1 MMKEKNH
8 KRCFSEQRLYPVFL
22 FFRLSLILFIVVLP
36 GLKQSYAYSQTLTVN
51 HEKISLTAFLRL
63 VKQQTDYSVIASKNT
78 DLAGK
83 TLHHVHFNN
92 SSLVEVLN
100 KVLPPVGLSYR
111 LEDKLIVL
119 STGVRPVAT
128 AKLSSAS
135 PSDALLQEKITVRGT
150 VRDSLGTPLTGVSIA
165 VKNRKSAATAT
176 DAQGQYTLEINK
188 GETLQFT
195 YMGYRLEEIA
205 NIDRNNLDV
214 QMRVVPQD
222 LDEVVIVAYGT
233 QRKSSLTGAVASIDA
248 KQLVNRPVTSVQ
260 NALQGINAGVT
271 VLQRPGDV
279 NAVGT
284 ITIRG
289 RSNLGAPS
297 PMYIID
303 GIPATAREF
312 ASINPND
319 IENMSVLKDASS
331 AAMYGSR
338 AANGII
344 TVTTKRGKGDRVIL
358 SFNGN
363 YGLQSATR
371 LPNWSNSTD
380 YTMLYNEAMANAGRN
395 PLFSE
400 EQIQQ
405 FRDGSNPDLYPNIDW
420 YREVLRETA
429 PQSDLNLNLIA
440 PGNNTDYYLG
450 LSHLH
455 QASLIPNKDQG
466 RIVAKLNTT
475 TRAIKDLLTIGTN
488 FSFIKQD
495 FDRDGADLSWT
506 ELNRS
511 LPTQVLRQSNGNW
524 GSVNAGVVNGD
535 IANRNQLRRLEEGGN
550 GWNRDNYLQTAAN
563 ATLTPIKGL
572 SINGLVSL
580 KYTNMNEWSFNAQM
594 DPILNFFT
602 GAPATNVSPN
612 DMREYWRKRQELL
625 VQGTADYERTF
636 GAHFAKATIG
646 VTQESNIFRQ
656 AFVGR
661 RNFPNNDMTTIGSGS
676 TNPSDILSDADGMA
690 NRTVQEEWAMRSYF
704 GRVNYAYAD
713 KYLFEGALRID
724 YSSRFRPDLRQAV
737 FPALSAGWRISE
749 EAFLKDVSW
758 IDNLKLRGSWGI
770 LGNQDVVTI
779 GNYFSLLNTGY
790 AYSFDGNALD
800 GAWQNQGT
808 NPLASWEEV
817 TMSNIGLDF
826 TLFKGK
832 LDVVAEYYVKTTNGI
847 LMQPPLLATYGLG
860 AAPFL
865 NAASTRNKGL
875 ELSINHRGTIGSEFR
890 YSIGGNLSKIDN
902 EILDLGGRNE
912 RFNSYFIERVGES
925 VGAIYG
931 LRADGLFRDQTD
943 VENHAQQSVNTRP
956 GDIKYRDIN
965 GDGIINALDREIIGN
980 DVPWFNYG
988 FNVSAAY
995 KGFELDVL
1003 TYGVHNVQ
1011 TYITEEASQPF
1022 FNGAGAKEEFMNRWT
1037 TENPNPNANFPRT
1050 LISQD
1055 ATHNYQEFNSFWV
1068 FSGAYFRIRAITL
1081 GYSFPKEAIQRMRMS
1096 SLRLFT
1102 SANNPFTFMADK
1114 RLADYDPEMASGR
1127 GGYPGIKTWSIGINA
1142 SF

>member
-1 MMKEKNH
+1 MLLLLI
-8 KRCFSEQRLYPVFL
+8 FS
-22 FFRLSLILFIVVLP
+22 
-36 GLKQSYAYSQTLTVN
+36 GLKQCFAYSQSVTVQ
-51 HEKISLTAFLRL
+51 HENISLTAFMHL
-63 VKQQTDYSVIASKNT
+63 VKQQTDYNVIAAKDT
-78 DLAGK
+78 KLAGK
-83 TLHHVHFNN
+83 TLHNVYFDNKP
-92 SSLVEVLN
+92 LVEVLD
-100 KVLPPVGLSYR
+100 KVLPPVGLGYR
-111 LEDKLIVL
+111 LEGKLIVL
-119 STGVRPVAT
+119 SAVAPPP
-128 AKLSSAS
+128 AS
-135 PSDALLQEKITVRGT
+135 GKPGRETLAARLVQEKITVSGT
-150 VRDSLGTPLTGVSIA
+150 VRDSLGSPLTGVSVM
-165 VKNRKSAATAT
+165 VKNRRSVATSS
-176 DAQGQYTLEINK
+176 DAEGRYVLEINK
-188 GETLQFT
+188 GETLLFT
-195 YMGYRLEEIA
+195 YMGYRSEEVA
-205 NIDRNNLDV
+205 NVDRTHVD
-214 QMRVVPQD
+214 MRMLVDPQG

-233 QRKSSLTGAVASIDA
+233 QKKANLTGAVASIDA
-248 KQLVNRPVTSVQ
+248 KQLVNRPVTSTQ
-260 NALQGINAGVT
+260 NALQGLNAGVT

-279 NAVGT
+279 NRTSGGT
-284 ITIRG
+284 AGNTGGITIRG
-289 RSNLGAPS
+289 RSNLGSPS

-303 GIPATAREF
+303 GIPATAQEF

-344 TVTTKRGKGDRVIL
+344 TVTTKRGKGDRVVL

-371 LPNWSNSTD
+371 LPNWTNAVD
-380 YTMLYNEAMANAGRN
+380 YATLYNEAMANAGRD
-395 PLFSE
+395 PLFSA
-400 EQIQQ
+400 EQIQH
-405 FRDGSNPDLYPNIDW
+405 FRDGRNPDLYPNVDW
-420 YREVLRETA
+420 YKEVLRETA

-440 PGNNTDYYLG
+440 PGNTTDYYLG

-455 QASLIPNKDQG
+455 QSSLIPNKDQG

-535 IANRNQLRRLEEGGN
+535 IANRNQLRRLEEGGS

-563 ATLTPIKGL
+563 ATLTPVKGL

-602 GAPATNVSPN
+602 GAPATNITPN

-625 VQGTADYERTF
+625 LQGTADYERTF
-636 GAHFAKATIG
+636 GRHFAKATIG
-646 VTQESNIFRQ
+646 VTQESNIYRQ
-656 AFVGR
+656 AFLGR

-676 TNPSDILSDADGMA
+676 TNPSDILSDSDGMA

-713 KYLFEGALRID
+713 KYLFEGALRVD
-724 YSSRFRPDLRQAV
+724 YSSRFRPDLRKAI

-749 EAFLKDVSW
+749 ENFLQDISW
-758 IDNLKLRGSWGI
+758 MDNLKLRASWGI

-790 AYSFDGNALD
+790 AYSFGGNALD

-808 NPLASWEEV
+808 NPLATWEEV
-817 TMSNIGLDF
+817 TMSNIGLDV
-826 TLFKGK
+826 TLFNGK
-832 LDVVAEYYVKTTNGI
+832 LDIVAEYYVKSTDGI
-847 LMQPPLLATYGLG
+847 LMRPPILATYGLG
-860 AAPFL
+860 RPPNYTEVPFL
-865 NAASTRNKGL
+865 NAAKTRNRGV
-875 ELSINHRGTIGSEFR
+875 ELTINHRGAIGPDFR
-890 YSIGGNLSKIDN
+890 YSIGGNLSKINN
-902 EILDLGGRNE
+902 EILSLGGQRE

-925 VGAIYG
+925 VGSIYG
-931 LRADGLFRDQTD
+931 LRADGLFRDQTEVD
-943 VENHAQQSVNTRP
+943 NHARQNANTRP
-956 GDIKYRDIN
+956 GDIKFRDIN

-988 FNVSAAY
+988 FNLSAAY

-1003 TYGVHNVQ
+1003 TYGVPNVQ
-1011 TYITEEASQPF
+1011 TYITNEASQPF

-1037 TENPNPNANFPRT
+1037 SENPDPNANFPRM

-1068 FSGAYFRIRAITL
+1068 FSGSYFRIRALTL
-1081 GYSFPKEAIQRMRMS
+1081 GYSFNKETIQRMRMS
-1096 SLRLFT
+1096 SLRVFT

-1114 RLADYDPEMASGR
+1114 RLADYDPEMTSGR